1 MSQQI
6 LDPKQI
12 GQIEGWGHARNII
25 NGADAKSQFFKL
37 VSELGEWAEGVT
49 IGDRD
54 EVIDGIGDAFVVM
67 TIMSR
72 QLGSDI
78 ITLHADATTSGFPHT
93 DLSLLALLG
102 RLADNLAKGQDD
114 DAKARIGQLAV
125 ALVKTALRYGL
136 DVNTCLL
143 RAYNDIKDRVGV
155 MYNGVYVK
163 STDPRFASIIE
174 ELKQVV
180 A

>member
-1 MSQQI
+1 MEHAI
-6 LDPKQI
+6 IDAKHIVL
-12 GQIEGWGHARNII
+12 IEGWGHARNII

-37 VSELGEWAEGVT
+37 TSELGEWAEGVT

-54 EVIDGIGDAFVVM
+54 EVIDGIGDAFVVL

-72 QLGSDI
+72 QLGSDVL
-78 ITLHADATTSGFPHT
+78 TLHGTATTSGFPNS

-125 ALVKTALRYGL
+125 ALVKTALRHGV
-136 DVNTCLL
+136 DINTCLL

-163 STDPRFASIIE
+163 STDVRYASIIE

>member
-1 MSQQI
+1 MEQSVI
-6 LDPKQI
+6 DAKQI
-12 GQIEGWGHARNII
+12 ILIEGWANARNII

-54 EVIDGIGDAFVVM
+54 EVIDGIGDAFVVL

-78 ITLHADATTSGFPHT
+78 LALHGSAAVSGFPHA

-114 DAKARIGQLAV
+114 LAKDRIGQLAV

-155 MYNGVYVK
+155 MYHGVYVK
-163 STDPRFASIIE
+163 STDPRYASIVE
-174 ELKQVV
+174 ELKTEL